1 MNKLVTIF
9 FFFLIG
15 QAQSQ
20 ELYIIDNKYPVHD
33 LMPDLSIL
41 EDPEGSLTFK
51 DLLNDTSLNFQPRSN
66 FGRYLNIG
74 FTYWGKI
81 DLLTKDSLKGWSLNF
96 EDKMIGRPAWI
107 KSNGK
112 VDVYGF
118 IDNELV
124 FHEKTGVQYPSSERS
139 TSSHW
144 VLNQIDLGSLP
155 MDQII
160 SVLIKVKGNDIGYPA
175 YFNLSVRRP
184 DKANYHQIYQFNN
197 SFNIFMFGVTFIIFL
212 YHILQFFYL
221 REKVMLWF
229 SVWLLFIML
238 IQAMTVGLIIGS
250 LTNFR
255 YSLFIII
262 TNGVFYS
269 FWFFGRSF
277 IESKEKFPRLDKM
290 MIGLASFVLLESL
303 FVSIYVPIFNVQ
315 PFFTGVGI
323 HFYILFIYCLLSIV
337 LSFVLILQKEN
348 FAKYFGLGSMI
359 ATIFL
364 LIGTL
369 WSMGFI
375 NAISSFV
382 DPYSTGMFLQII
394 IYSFGKAYRRQ
405 VIQNQ
410 ISEERI
416 AAQVTKGEMERIKDL
431 DEVKTRFF
439 TNISHEFRTPLTLI
453 LGPLK
458 KALLNS
464 DSKDETV
471 TINKKDFNII
481 KKNSIRLQ
489 HLIDQ
494 LLDIS
499 KIESGQVYL
508 SLNQGGI
515 IRFIRS
521 LIFSFENISKLD
533 NISINTS
540 FPNENDDAYFD
551 KDKLEKIITNLLS
564 NAFKYTPKNGSIN
577 FSVEYN
583 SDYLYLEITDTGKGI
598 NKDDLK
604 RIFDRFYRV
613 EGTREKGSGIGL
625 ALTKESIDLLNG
637 KISVDSIK
645 NIGTTFK
652 IKLPISLKKLPQSIS
667 VGKSFKDQSEQ
678 PFKEKFTESI
688 SLLSHKSYP
697 QSEDHPLA
705 LIVEDNPDLQYFIGE
720 VLMDTYSI
728 LIAENGVEGERLAF
742 EHTPDII
749 ITDIMMPKKDGYELC
764 HSLKSD
770 SKTSHI
776 PIIMLTAKAG
786 TANRIGGLTKG
797 ADAYLTK
804 PFNEKELLIRMKNLI
819 ETRKHFWEHFK
830 TLDMLLV
837 DDIDVSSID
846 DRFLQDVFQTIK
858 QNIGNEKFGVENI
871 ARAVGF
877 SRSQLH
883 RKLKALSGKSANQ
896 LITEMR
902 LNKAHKMLKS
912 KIGSVSEIAYAV
924 GYSNLSYF
932 AKSFKEKFG
941 SLPSKV

>member
-1 MNKLVTIF
+1 M
-9 FFFLIG
+9 
-15 QAQSQ
+15 
-20 ELYIIDNKYPVHD
+20 
-33 LMPDLSIL
+33 
-41 EDPEGSLTFK
+41 
-51 DLLNDTSLNFQPRSN
+51 
-66 FGRYLNIG
+66 
-74 FTYWGKI
+74 
-81 DLLTKDSLKGWSLNF
+81 
-96 EDKMIGRPAWI
+96 
-107 KSNGK
+107 
-112 VDVYGF
+112 
-118 IDNELV
+118 
-124 FHEKTGVQYPSSERS
+124 
-139 TSSHW
+139 
-144 VLNQIDLGSLP
+144 
-155 MDQII
+155 
-160 SVLIKVKGNDIGYPA
+160 
-175 YFNLSVRRP
+175 
-184 DKANYHQIYQFNN
+184 
-197 SFNIFMFGVTFIIFL
+197 
-212 YHILQFFYL
+212 
-221 REKVMLWF
+221 
-229 SVWLLFIML
+229 
-238 IQAMTVGLIIGS
+238 
-250 LTNFR
+250 
-255 YSLFIII
+255 
-262 TNGVFYS
+262 
-269 FWFFGRSF
+269 
-277 IESKEKFPRLDKM
+277 
-290 MIGLASFVLLESL
+290 
-303 FVSIYVPIFNVQ
+303 
-315 PFFTGVGI
+315 
-323 HFYILFIYCLLSIV
+323 
-337 LSFVLILQKEN
+337 
-348 FAKYFGLGSMI
+348 
-359 ATIFL
+359 
-364 LIGTL
+364 
-369 WSMGFI
+369 
-375 NAISSFV
+375 
-382 DPYSTGMFLQII
+382 
-394 IYSFGKAYRRQ
+394 
-405 VIQNQ
+405 
-410 ISEERI
+410 
-416 AAQVTKGEMERIKDL
+416 
-431 DEVKTRFF
+431 
-439 TNISHEFRTPLTLI
+439 
-453 LGPLK
+453 
-458 KALLNS
+458 
-464 DSKDETV
+464 
-471 TINKKDFNII
+471 
-481 KKNSIRLQ
+481 
-489 HLIDQ
+489 
-494 LLDIS
+494 
-499 KIESGQVYL
+499 
-508 SLNQGGI
+508 
-515 IRFIRS
+515 
-521 LIFSFENISKLD
+521 
-533 NISINTS
+533 
-540 FPNENDDAYFD
+540 
-551 KDKLEKIITNLLS
+551 
-564 NAFKYTPKNGSIN
+564 
-577 FSVEYN
+577 
-583 SDYLYLEITDTGKGI
+583 
-598 NKDDLK
+598 
-604 RIFDRFYRV
+604 

-625 ALTKESIDLLNG
+625 ALTKELIDLLNG

-688 SLLSHKSYP
+688 SLLNHKSYP

-871 ARAVGF
+871 ARALGF